1 MNTGLSPETFTIEN
15 LKIDQAAELMMYYQF
30 VKDILEDAM
39 KVTETLYRMNRN
51 WREHAKVYTELSRV
65 VSLIPYEI
73 LSELF
78 EKLAPPLFMMLKE
91 GMEEVKREG
100 SLLLIHLIYY
110 VPNSGKRKSSI
121 DQIIQDFAKSNVS
134 ANRKTYIDFCVKAM
148 QVTS

>member
-1 MNTGLSPETFTIEN
+1 MI
-15 LKIDQAAELMMYYQF
+15 YYQF

-39 KVTETLYRMNRN
+39 KLTDNLYRMNRN

-65 VSLIPYEI
+65 ISIIPYEI
-73 LSELF
+73 LSDLF
-78 EKLAPPLFMMLKE
+78 EKLAPSLFLMLRE

-110 VPNSGKRKSSI
+110 VPNSGKRKVAI
-121 DQIIQDFAKSNVS
+121 DTLIQEFAKSNAS
-134 ANRKTYIDFCVKAM
+134 ACRKTYIDFCVKAM